1 MHRMFHRVSP
11 NIYFLL
17 VTGSSQNASPSITAS
32 IRWIRPPSS
41 SPVRRSSSTA
51 WDATSSITPS
61 RVTTPASLHMARQVS
76 ALVDFQ
82 PGKGVGGGEE
92 TLCFTLLVPA
102 E

>member
-1 MHRMFHRVSP
+1 MHRILQRVSHD
-11 NIYFLL
+11 IFLLL

-41 SPVRRSSSTA
+41 SSIRRSSSTA

-61 RVTTPASLHMARQVS
+61 RVTTLAYLLMARQVS

-82 PGKGVGGGEE
+82 IGSGGGEK
-92 TLCFTLLVPA
+92 LCVLRF
-102 E
+102 